1 MKANYAV
8 SFLSLLLFS
17 LFTINGW
24 GQLATWNNGNV
35 STAMPLGTT
44 ATGVNVAATSTTRT
58 GLTYTSSGARWNSAS
73 WNSANNYITIT
84 VTAATGYVLNL
95 NGATVTF
102 NMGSSGTGPTSYSL
116 KSSVNAYASIIAN
129 VTTVNGSSV
138 QQGDRSYTLPSTN
151 YNGLSSIT
159 FRLLGNGAT
168 SGTGTGGPSKVVVGG
183 TAVLAAPPC
192 TPTSSIVT
200 DSVCSNLLP
209 YIWHAQSIPTGGTNV
224 ATYTMP
230 NAGGCDSVIHLNLV
244 IKNTNATT
252 VNDTICNNQL
262 PYIWHGITLTDGGM
276 GVIQQYLQNT
286 HGCDS
291 IVTLNLVVK
300 RPGSTV
306 NDTICSSLLP
316 YTWHGKI
323 VNSGGLD
330 VARDT
335 LPSTGGCDSIIH
347 LNLKVKAA
355 SSSTVNDTI
364 CSSLLPYTWHGKI
377 VNNGGLDVARDTL
390 PSAGG
395 CDSIIHLNLKVK
407 AASSSTVNDTV
418 CSSLLPYTWHGKIV
432 NASGLDVARDT
443 ALNASGCDS
452 IIHLNLVMKA
462 VSSSIVNVTTCHN
475 LPYLWNGLTV
485 GITGT
490 NAATYHT
497 LNASGCDS
505 TVSLNLAVNV
515 DTTQNN
521 ITINT
526 TALPYTWNGISIPAG
541 GTAVATHTVLSSTGC
556 DSVLVLNLTVTSSP
570 VPVTLV
576 SFNGKAN
583 NTNNSLSW
591 ITTDEMNLSHYELE
605 RSNDQQYFV
614 RIAMLVAAMNSSTQ
628 HAYMY
633 NDANISNYST
643 LYYRLKMVDL
653 DGTFSY
659 SSIVVLKGNMDIVAI
674 KAYPNPTAN
683 ILNIEGLKGKTSYY
697 VTDAT
702 GRVLLQAP
710 SINVSTERSIKVNVV
725 NLIAGAYFL
734 HYQDEARSGVIRFIR
749 R

>member
-355 SSSTVNDTI
+355 SSSTVNDT
-364 CSSLLPYTWHGKI
+364 
-377 VNNGGLDVARDTL
+377 
-390 PSAGG
+390 
-395 CDSIIHLNLKVK
+395 
-407 AASSSTVNDTV
+407 V